1 MTKVGVVQMNSG
13 ADPALNLRQLKKKLK
28 GLQLQGAQ
36 LVVTPENCLVFG
48 TRADYQR
55 YAEPLG
61 AGPLQAELSALSKQ
75 LGIWLLMG
83 SMPIRQAD
91 GSVTTTA
98 LLFDSDGQCRAH
110 YDKLHMFDVDVADAH
125 QSYRESDTFRPGH
138 DIQVVPTPFGN
149 IGLSICYDVRFPQL
163 YAALRAQGADIIVV
177 PAAFTKVTG
186 KAHWDILLRARAVET
201 QCWIVAAAQWGEHHD
216 GRETW
221 GHSMVIDPW
230 GQVVACQQQGT
241 GVLTADLDLNL
252 SQTIRTNMPLMQH
265 ARFGVHQRGINEEQI
280 E

>member
-1 MTKVGVVQMNSG
+1 MAKVGVVQMNSG
-13 ADPALNLRQLKKKLK
+13 ADPEVNLKQLKKKLK

-55 YAEPLG
+55 HAEPLG
-61 AGPLQAELSALSKQ
+61 AGPLQAELAAITRQ
-75 LGIWLLMG
+75 LGIWLLIG

-91 GSVTTTA
+91 GSVTTTS
-98 LLFDSDGQCRAH
+98 LLFDSEGECQAH
-110 YDKLHMFDVDVADAH
+110 YDKLHMFDVEVADAH
-125 QSYRESDTFRPGH
+125 QSYRESDTFRPGR
-138 DIQVVPTPFGN
+138 DIKVVPTPFGN

-163 YAALRAQGADIIVV
+163 YSALRAQGADIIVV

-186 KAHWDILLRARAVET
+186 KAHWDVLLRARAVET
-201 QCWIVAAAQWGEHHD
+201 QCWIVAAAQWGEHNE

-265 ARFGVHQRGINEEQI
+265 ARFGVHPRST
-280 E
+280 